1 MAIEVE
7 GMDEV
12 EAWSGT
18 TILGPG
24 RHSVI
29 IDRADEGESRNNN
42 PQVEI
47 QFVSTEGLGE
57 IRDWLTF
64 PREQPALDAAKGRA
78 KMLLDA
84 VGIEAKGGKWAFPV
98 DELVGKKL
106 SIIVHEEPKFNDP
119 SKTVSKVKSFQP
131 LDASDVPADTAGLGQ
146 QSTDDDDLPF

>member
-18 TILGPG
+18 VILGPG
-24 RHSVI
+24 KHSVI
-29 IDRADEGESRNNN
+29 IDRADEGQSKAGN

-64 PREQPALDAAKGRA
+64 PTDPVARESAKGRA
-78 KMLLDA
+78 KMLLEA
-84 VGIEAKGGKWAFPV
+84 IGIESKSGKWTFPTN
-98 DELVGKKL
+98 ELVGKKL
-106 SIIVHEEPKFNDP
+106 EITVMEEPKFNDP
-119 SKTVSKVKSFQP
+119 TKKVSKVKGFSP
-131 LDASDVPADTAGLGQ
+131 LDQSDVPADTSGFGAANP
-146 QSTDDDDLPF
+146 DDLPF